1 MTHPVRRLFRDHP
14 VATFLPL
21 AFALSWYPWLI
32 ALAQGRTTGPNPLG
46 PFVAALIVL
55 GLGAGWPA
63 VKDLLGRIAK
73 GRVPARWYAFAVGLP
88 VLLVGASVAIN
99 TAFGAPLPT
108 AAQLATWR
116 GLPETFLFIFLFIA
130 LGEEPGWRGFL
141 LPRLE
146 QRFGPLYASLVLGA
160 IWALW
165 HLPLLGN
172 EFAPAHIAPFLLAV
186 FSGSVVL
193 TRLYDGS
200 GGSVL
205 LPMLMH
211 ATINTIASGYAMN
224 FVDGADKTRLWWIYT
239 AAWAVAAGVVAWRMR
254 ERGAGAAAAT
264 A

>member
-1 MTHPVRRLFRDHP
+1 MVHPVRRLFRDHP

-63 VKDLLGRIAK
+63 VKDLLSRIAK
-73 GRVPARWYAFAVGLP
+73 GRVPLRWYAFASGLP
-88 VLLVGASVAIN
+88 ILLLAVAVGAN
-99 TAFGAPLPT
+99 TALGAPPPT
-108 AAQLATWR
+108 AAQLASWR
-116 GLPETFLFIFLFIA
+116 GLPETFVFIVLFIA

-146 QRFGPLYASLVLGA
+146 QRFGPLRASLVLGA
-160 IWALW
+160 VWALW

-172 EFAPAHIAPFLLAV
+172 EFAPAHVVPFLVSV
-186 FSGSVVL
+186 FAGSVVL

-211 ATINTIASGYAMN
+211 ATINTLGSSYALT
-224 FVDGADKTRLWWIYT
+224 FVDGAAKTR
-239 AAWAVAAGVVAWRMR
+239 
-254 ERGAGAAAAT
+254 
-264 A
+264 

>member
-1 MTHPVRRLFRDHP
+1 MSHPVRRLFRDHP

-46 PFVAALIVL
+46 PFAAALVVL

-63 VKDLLGRIAK
+63 VKDLLARIAR
-73 GRVPARWYAFAVGLP
+73 GRVPWRWYAFAFGLP
-88 VLLVGASVAIN
+88 VLLVGASVAVN
-99 TAFGAPLPT
+99 TALGAPAPT
-108 AAQLATWR
+108 AQQLATWR
-116 GLPETFLFIFLFIA
+116 GLPESFLFILLFIA

-146 QRFGPLYASLVLGA
+146 RRFGPLRASLVLGA
-160 IWALW
+160 VWALW

-172 EFAPAHIAPFLLAV
+172 EFAPAHVAPFLLSV
-186 FSGSVVL
+186 FAGSVVL

-211 ATINTIASGYAMN
+211 ATINTIASSYALG
-224 FVDGADKTRLWWIYT
+224 FVEGADQTRLWWIYT
-239 AAWAVAAGVVAWRMR
+239 TAWAAAAGVAAWRMR
-254 ERGAGAAAAT
+254 GMRAAPASA
-264 A
+264 